1 MNNGRQ
7 GGHFTTS
14 VSGGTYVLI
23 GIGVGIAS
31 GASASLPMAFI
42 FGAFWPA
49 TLGYWA
55 MHAFELQQYAAGG

>member
-1 MNNGRQ
+1 MSNGKQ

-14 VSGGTYVLI
+14 VSGGTYVLV
-23 GIGVGIAS
+23 GIGVGIAAA
-31 GASASLPMAFI
+31 ASASIPMAFI

-55 MHAFELQQYAAGG
+55 VRALQQYAAGG

>member
-1 MNNGRQ
+1 MTNGRQ

-14 VSGGTYVLI
+14 VGGGTYVLI

-55 MHAFELQQYAAGG
+55 MRALQQYAAGG